1 MNIIKHHICVCLC
14 TFKRPALLVKLLS
27 ELAQQRTE
35 GLFTYSIVVA
45 DNDFMQSGQKV
56 VADFAASSAVPIK
69 YCVEPEQNIALAR
82 NKALENA
89 SGDFIAFIDD
99 DEYPSN
105 DWLLNMFKACNT
117 FKVDGVLGPVKSYF
131 EHNPPQWVTKG
142 KFFDKQP
149 ARIDGYELDWPQTRT
164 SNVLF
169 RRDILRGDAKPFNPI
184 FGVSGE
190 DTEFFR
196 VMIGKGHR
204 FAWCNEA
211 IVYEFVPP
219 SRCSRSYLMR
229 RALLQGGNFPKIRK
243 NPVRNLLKS
252 IIAIPVYALALPV
265 LALFGQHMFIKYLI
279 KLCHHTSRIMS
290 CLGFQLVRGIQT

>member
-1 MNIIKHHICVCLC
+1 MNIIKHHICVCIC
-14 TFKRPALLVKLLS
+14 TFKRPALLAKLLN

-45 DNDFMQSGQKV
+45 DNDFMKSGQTV
-56 VADFAASSAVPIK
+56 VADFADSSAAVPIK
-69 YCVEPEQNIALAR
+69 YCVEPEQNIAMAR

-89 SGDFIAFIDD
+89 DGDFIAFIDD

-105 DWLLNMFKACNT
+105 GWLLNMFKACNK

-131 EHNPPQWVTKG
+131 EHNPPQWIIKG
-142 KFFDKQP
+142 NFFERP
-149 ARIDGYELDWPQTRT
+149 EHADGYELDWPKTRT
-164 SNVLF
+164 GNFLF
-169 RRDILRGDAKPFNPI
+169 RRDILGGDAKPFNSE
-184 FGVSGE
+184 FGSSGE

-196 VMIGKGHR
+196 VMIGKGYR

-229 RALLQGGNFPKIRK
+229 RAMLQGGNFPKIRK
-243 NPVRNLLKS
+243 NPVYNLVKS